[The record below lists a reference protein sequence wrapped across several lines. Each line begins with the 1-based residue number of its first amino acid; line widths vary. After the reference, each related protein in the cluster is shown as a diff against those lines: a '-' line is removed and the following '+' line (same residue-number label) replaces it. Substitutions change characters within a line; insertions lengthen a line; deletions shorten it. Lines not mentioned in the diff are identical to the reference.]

1 MFVILTVLFFLASV
15 LTDPQIISKIED
27 MGISERKEREREAL
41 RERIL
46 DAAFEVV
53 SAGGVDALTMRGI
66 ADRIEY
72 SATALYTHFADKD
85 ALLVALC
92 HREFLQLAVQLQ
104 RFEPG
109 VDPLEDLTNLGRAY
123 CRFALG
129 NPQAYRLMFLLPG
142 MPSRPMQCS
151 VDDVEPTDAYGIVV
165 AVVARARAAGVLREG
180 LGDDELVGQTL
191 WANLHG
197 LLALEIIKHD
207 KGIPWR
213 PIADRV
219 ELSLAMM
226 INGIRR

>member
-1 MFVILTVLFFLASV
+1 MFIC
-15 LTDPQIISKIED
+15 KIEH
-27 MGISERKEREREAL
+27 MGITERKEREREAL

-46 DAAFEVV
+46 DAALEVV

-92 HREFLQLAVQLQ
+92 QREFQQLSVRLQDF
-104 RFEPG
+104 RPSG
-109 VDPLEDLTNLGRAY
+109 DPLADLTNLGRAY
-123 CRFALG
+123 CQFALTS
-129 NPQAYRLMFLLPG
+129 PQAYRLMFLLPG
-142 MPSRPMQCS
+142 MPSRPTPC
-151 VDDVEPTDAYGIVV
+151 DDEQDAYSIVV
-165 AVVARARAAGVLREG
+165 GAVARARAAGLLLDD
-180 LGDDELVGQTL
+180 LGDDELVSQTL

-213 PIADRV
+213 PINARV
-219 ELSLAMM
+219 ELSLRMI

>member
-1 MFVILTVLFFLASV
+1 
-15 LTDPQIISKIED
+15 
-27 MGISERKEREREAL
+27 MGITERKEREREAL

-46 DAAFEVV
+46 DAALEVV

-92 HREFLQLAVQLQ
+92 HREFVQLGVQ
-104 RFEPG
+104 LRTFEPSG
-109 VDPLEDLTNLGRAY
+109 DPLADLTSLGRAY
-123 CRFALG
+123 CRFALTH
-129 NPQAYRLMFLLPG
+129 PQAYRLMFLLPG
-142 MPSRPMQCS
+142 MPSRPMEYCEGG
-151 VDDVEPTDAYGIVV
+151 DDGEDAYGIVV
-165 AVVARARAAGVLREG
+165 SAVARARAAGMLRDD
-180 LGDDELVGQTL
+180 LGDDELIGQTL

-219 ELSLAMM
+219 EVSLRL
-226 INGIRR
+226 IISGIRRPSAL

>member
-1 MFVILTVLFFLASV
+1 MFLILTTLFFLASV
-15 LTDPQIISKIED
+15 LTDQIFICKIEH
-27 MGISERKEREREAL
+27 MGVTERKEREREAL

-46 DAAFEVV
+46 DAALEVV

-92 HREFLQLAVQLQ
+92 HREFQQLSVRLQDF
-104 RFEPG
+104 RPSG
-109 VDPLEDLTNLGRAY
+109 DPLADLTSLGRAY
-123 CRFALG
+123 CRFALTS
-129 NPQAYRLMFLLPG
+129 PEAYRLMFLLPG
-142 MPSRPMQCS
+142 MPSRPAHCS
-151 VDDVEPTDAYGIVV
+151 DDEQDAYGIVV
-165 AVVARARAAGVLREG
+165 SAVARARAAGLLRDN

-213 PIADRV
+213 PINDRV
-219 ELSLAMM
+219 ELSLRM
-226 INGIRR
+226 IIDGIRR